1 MAKAE
6 KLFPITV
13 LLAPIHMVCTKKE
26 LHSLA
31 QYQAKGLKSEFNKNN
46 LTDFSM
52 TSTCI
57 K

>member
-13 LLAPIHMVCTKKE
+13 LLAPIHMVCTNKE